1 MYAAPARS
9 PTLNR
14 FFFRVCLLR
23 ILRFVGLY
31 SFNCMMLLLF
41 GVDFIVD
48 YLILVSLMTLCRFR
62 IVWNIKLVFR
72 PISLSGVGL
81 HTVEF

>member
-23 ILRFVGLY
+23 FVGLY
-31 SFNCMMLLLF
+31 SFNSMMLLLF

>member
-1 MYAAPARS
+1 VYAAPARR

-14 FFFRVCLLR
+14 FSRVCLLR

-48 YLILVSLMTLCRFR
+48 YLILVSLMAL
-62 IVWNIKLVFR
+62 
-72 PISLSGVGL
+72 
-81 HTVEF
+81 

>member
-1 MYAAPARS
+1 MYAVPACR

-23 ILRFVGLY
+23 ILCFVGLY
-31 SFNCMMLLLF
+31 SFNSMMLLLF

-48 YLILVSLMTLCRFR
+48 YLILVSLMTL
-62 IVWNIKLVFR
+62 
-72 PISLSGVGL
+72 
-81 HTVEF
+81 

>member
-1 MYAAPARS
+1 M
-9 PTLNR
+9 
-14 FFFRVCLLR
+14 R

-31 SFNCMMLLLF
+31 SFNSMMLLLF
-41 GVDFIVD
+41 GVDFNVD
-48 YLILVSLMTLCRFR
+48 YLILVSLMKLGRFR
-62 IVWNIKLVFR
+62 IVWTIKLVFR